1 MKSHLKDFEEF
12 TYVKSSGIHGAGIF
26 TSVDIPADSKI
37 MEIKGEIISGDEC
50 ERREEYEDNVYIFWY
65 DDETYIDTN
74 NTEKMKFINHN
85 CESNCVVEE
94 DTGVSLY
101 LYADREIKAGE
112 ELTID
117 YGYEDI
123 YEECNCEKCTQEL

>member
-1 MKSHLKDFEEF
+1 LKSHFKDFEEF

-26 TSVDIPADSKI
+26 TSVDIPAESKI

-50 ERREEYEDNVYIFWY
+50 ERREEDEDNVYIFWY

-85 CESNCVVEE
+85 CEANCVVEE

-123 YEECNCEKCTQEL
+123 YEECNCEKCAQEL

>member
-1 MKSHLKDFEEF
+1 
-12 TYVKSSGIHGAGIF
+12 
-26 TSVDIPADSKI
+26 
-37 MEIKGEIISGDEC
+37 
-50 ERREEYEDNVYIFWY
+50 
-65 DDETYIDTN
+65 
-74 NTEKMKFINHN
+74 
-85 CESNCVVEE
+85 VVEE